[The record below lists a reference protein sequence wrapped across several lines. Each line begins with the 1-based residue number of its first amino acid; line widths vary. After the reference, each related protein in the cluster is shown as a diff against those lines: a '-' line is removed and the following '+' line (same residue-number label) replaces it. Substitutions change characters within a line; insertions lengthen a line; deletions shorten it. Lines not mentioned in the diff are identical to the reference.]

1 MVTKK
6 KNTLG
11 ILSSLSLA
19 KRELEKA
26 LEESART
33 KLLSEE
39 EKEGLE
45 KIVSEVSEFSG
56 KIEKKGNTNKLLLIS
71 DDLIDLFKNHEF
83 GSFLEE
89 LNAESL
95 ERIVENEQVNDED
108 KLSFFF
114 FLTNDLL
121 VLDERQRKMLLW
133 LVENTNLKNQL
144 NEIYPR
150 NTVFHHVAFSNQK
163 NTFEDL
169 FCEAEKK
176 PELYGSWLE
185 TNGDGFTILHSAFS
199 GIVYKVDHGVK
210 INWEPIKFM
219 VEKINESNLGKERL
233 NESFLVKRDKLER
246 TAWDIVDER
255 IGDNFSQEYV
265 NIIEENRIDE
275 ISRI

>member
-121 VLDERQRKMLLW
+121 VLDERQRKMLL
-133 LVENTNLKNQL
+133 
-144 NEIYPR
+144 
-150 NTVFHHVAFSNQK
+150 
-163 NTFEDL
+163 
-169 FCEAEKK
+169 
-176 PELYGSWLE
+176 
-185 TNGDGFTILHSAFS
+185 
-199 GIVYKVDHGVK
+199 
-210 INWEPIKFM
+210 
-219 VEKINESNLGKERL
+219 
-233 NESFLVKRDKLER
+233 
-246 TAWDIVDER
+246 
-255 IGDNFSQEYV
+255 
-265 NIIEENRIDE
+265 
-275 ISRI
+275 